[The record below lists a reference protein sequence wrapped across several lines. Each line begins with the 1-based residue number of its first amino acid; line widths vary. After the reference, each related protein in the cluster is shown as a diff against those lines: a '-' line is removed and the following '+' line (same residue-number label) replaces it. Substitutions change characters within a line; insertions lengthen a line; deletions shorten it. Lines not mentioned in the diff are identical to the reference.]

1 MTSAGD
7 RRLTGEGEGGMAE
20 EMLAPNGGAGA
31 GGAGGARGG
40 GGAGDDR
47 GDGDGVDC
55 SGNRGGDGRGSDRPC
70 SLLTLK
76 TTGSY
81 CWRLAGVLAQV
92 AAMNGDRAG
101 SRTEGRGACAQN
113 VESYTIL
120 CTNLFSDLSSRPN

>member
-20 EMLAPNGGAGA
+20 ETLAPNGGAGA

-55 SGNRGGDGRGSDRPC
+55 SGKRGGDGRGSDRPC

-76 TTGSY
+76 TTGS
-81 CWRLAGVLAQV
+81 
-92 AAMNGDRAG
+92 
-101 SRTEGRGACAQN
+101 
-113 VESYTIL
+113 
-120 CTNLFSDLSSRPN
+120 

>member
-92 AAMNGDRAG
+92 AALNGDRAG